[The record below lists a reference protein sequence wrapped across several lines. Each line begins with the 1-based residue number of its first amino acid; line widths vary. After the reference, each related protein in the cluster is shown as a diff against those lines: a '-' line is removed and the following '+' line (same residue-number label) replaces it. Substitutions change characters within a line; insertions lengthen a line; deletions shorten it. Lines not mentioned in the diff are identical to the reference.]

1 MTEGVGM
8 STSTLKTV
16 YGYIDAIDEAHAHPF
31 LLLAIMAP
39 RLITVNVR
47 T

>member
-16 YGYIDAIDEAHAHPF
+16 YGYIDAIDEAHPF